1 MKELEKLS
9 FENIRVSYKDIIENI
24 KITVVDYDNPCL
36 AEADCTVFSLNEFVV
51 DWFYSKVLY
60 PELNYFFLEMLT
72 KEERKITDAMSIN
85 EYIKYLN
92 SKFNENDTIIIN
104 ELYQTYLNLEKY
116 ISTNILTR
124 HRECIL
130 INSIESY
137 HDNTGAGT
145 LIVDYLKDKYELIF
159 LYSIEDAEEYWLDKV
174 NFKEIFNSFM
184 YWTNNKK
191 LNEIL

>member
-9 FENIRVSYKDIIENI
+9 FENIRVSYKDILENI
-24 KITVVDYDNPCL
+24 KITVADYDSPCL
-36 AEADCTVFSLNEFVV
+36 AEADCTVFRLNEFVL

-72 KEERKITDAMSIN
+72 KEERKITDSMGIN

-92 SKFNENDTIIIN
+92 SKFDEDDTITIN

-124 HRECIL
+124 YTECIL

-145 LIVDYLKDKYELIF
+145 LIVDYLKDKYELVF

-174 NFKEIFNSFM
+174 NFKEMFNGFM
-184 YWTNNKK
+184 YWSDNKK